1 MPRFTVRPLAWR
13 EINAQLDYLE
23 EQAGLET
30 AERFLDQLMGS
41 FEDLASM
48 PKIGFLCG
56 FRKPATRRLRRWP
69 VKGFENWLIFYQA
82 RRDGVEIVHVMH
94 GARDIESL
102 LGG

>member
-1 MPRFTVRPLAWR
+1 MR
-13 EINAQLDYLE
+13 EKE
-23 EQAGLET
+23 PKHAGLET
-30 AERFLDQLMGS
+30 AERFLDQLMS
-41 FEDLASM
+41 TFEALAQM
-48 PKIGFLCG
+48 PKMGVLCG

-69 VKGFENWLIFYQA
+69 VNGFENWLIFYQA

>member
-1 MPRFTVRPLAWR
+1 MPHFTVRPLAWR

-30 AERFLDQLMGS
+30 AERFLGRLISTFGELSQ
-41 FEDLASM
+41 M
-48 PKIGFLCG
+48 PNVGVLCG
-56 FRKPATRRLRRWP
+56 FRKLATRRLRRWP
-69 VKGFENWLIFYQA
+69 VKGFENWLILYQP

-102 LGG
+102 LDG

>member
-1 MPRFTVRPLAWR
+1 MPRFTVRPLAWQ

-30 AERFLDQLMGS
+30 AERFLDQLMS
-41 FEDLASM
+41 NFEDLARM

-56 FRKPATRRLRRWP
+56 FRKPATRRLRRWS

-82 RRDGVEIVHVMH
+82 SRDGVEIVHVMH